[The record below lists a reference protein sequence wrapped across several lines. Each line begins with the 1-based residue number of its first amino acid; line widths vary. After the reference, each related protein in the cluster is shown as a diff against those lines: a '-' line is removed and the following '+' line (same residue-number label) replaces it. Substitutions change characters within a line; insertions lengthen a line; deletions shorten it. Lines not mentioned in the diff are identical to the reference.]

1 MPSVSLSTGVRLFY
15 SERGRGEPLLLIMG
29 TGADHTF
36 WAGQVPAFAERYRV
50 IVYDSRGVGR
60 SETVSPPESC
70 TMAVMADDAA
80 ALLQAL
86 EISSAHISG
95 LSLGS
100 TVAQEL
106 ALRHPSRVRSLQLH
120 GTWGASDEW
129 FRRMIETLEHPIR
142 VADDRVA
149 FIRTALMWI
158 TSPAFLREQPEQVR
172 ALEAAFLESEHPP
185 TREGILGHCH
195 ADRTHDALD
204 RLDRITVPTLVTCG
218 ERDIQ
223 VPEHYGR
230 EVASRIDGSR
240 FHLFRGPHAS
250 HLACVEMADE
260 FNRLGLEFLAEVE
273 GETVGGLRR
282 KGMSD

>member
-15 SERGRGEPLLLIMG
+15 QERGDGEPLLLIMG

-36 WAGQVPAFAERYRV
+36 WAAQVPAFAEKYRV
-50 IVYDSRGVGR
+50 VVYDARGVGQ
-60 SETVSPPESC
+60 SETVAPPKGC

-80 ALLQAL
+80 ALLAAL
-86 EISSAHISG
+86 DIPSAHVSG

-106 ALRHPSRVRSLQLH
+106 ALRHPERVRSLQLH

-129 FRRMIETLEHPIR
+129 FRRMIETLEYPIR

-158 TSPAFLREQPEQVR
+158 TSPALLQEQPEQVR
-172 ALEAAFLESEHPP
+172 ALETAFLESEHPP

-195 ADRTHDALD
+195 ADKSHDALD
-204 RLDRITVPTLVTCG
+204 RLGRITVPTLVTCG
-218 ERDIQ
+218 ERDVQ
-223 VPEHYGR
+223 VPERYGR
-230 EVASRIDGSR
+230 EVAGRIAGAR
-240 FHLFRGPHAS
+240 FHLFRGPRAS
-250 HLACVEMADE
+250 HLACLEMADE
-260 FNRLGLEFLAEVE
+260 FNRFGLDFLEGVE
-273 GETVGGLRR
+273 G
-282 KGMSD
+282 